1 MYYLSRGKKKKLKY
15 PQATLP
21 PIYEHF
27 VFPFLLAPFCH
38 FHSLLMN
45 FFGGNVPSTGL
56 LGLSV
61 LIRILHLVTLGCFQ
75 EKIGR
80 WFSQAHVPCENKMV
94 MRG

>member
-15 PQATLP
+15 PLATLHS
-21 PIYEHF
+21 ICEHF

-38 FHSLLMN
+38 VHCLLMN

-61 LIRILHLVTLGCFQ
+61 LIRILHLVTFGCFQ